1 MVKLLKHCAMSTR
14 YANENDSAKICI
26 AVYFDILTDRFK
38 IMISTAFSFF
48 LYYHIFIIL
57 Q

>member
-1 MVKLLKHCAMSTR
+1 MVKLLKHCVMSTR
-14 YANENDSAKICI
+14 YASENDSAKICI

-38 IMISTAFSFF
+38 IMISTAFS
-48 LYYHIFIIL
+48 YIIL